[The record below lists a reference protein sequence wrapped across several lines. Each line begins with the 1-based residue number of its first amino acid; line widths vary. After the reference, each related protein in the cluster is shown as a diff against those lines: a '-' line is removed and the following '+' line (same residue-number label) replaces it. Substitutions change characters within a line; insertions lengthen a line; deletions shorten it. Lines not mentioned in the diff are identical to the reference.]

1 LNRGIPFFEKYAT
14 KPENNQQTMQD
25 DFLNK
30 RKEGLEKYLN
40 SILGNTLYY
49 DPILYRFIGYDIINR
64 RPLINSGSTTPRES
78 FMDNGSYSLRGRFDS
93 KNPLGEAQLEA
104 KGVWAKIN
112 YTGAFKIEINLRN
125 STMKIPTF
133 KNVRIS
139 HATKVSAVY
148 ELILEERD
156 TVDRSRIL
164 RQIIQFRKFKE
175 FVQLQQNMVKYY
187 EGRSV
192 NVPKA
197 PEKVGLMGGKNR
209 PEERK
214 SGLQQFTNAVLRLPN
229 ASECECFREFFY
241 LNDIRSDTK
250 EPVDVEVYDFRDEFK
265 YDDIVEGE
273 GPSVVSEFIKKFDIL
288 GISNK

>member
-1 LNRGIPFFEKYAT
+1 
-14 KPENNQQTMQD
+14 MQD